1 MGMVRS
7 TIRMLIPV
15 KKQSEALEILGSMT
29 EQIQFEPGCI
39 SCRLYRDVHEE
50 RALMLEEIW
59 TSEKDLQRHLQS
71 DKYRKV
77 LLVVEM
83 AAEPPD
89 IRFDTIAHSSGVETI
104 EKARN
109 QTEPTTTN

>member
-1 MGMVRS
+1 MGMVHS
-7 TIRMLIPV
+7 TIRMLIPL
-15 KKQSEALEILGSMT
+15 KNQNEALEILGSMT

-39 SCRLYRDVHEE
+39 SCRLYRGVDDEGAV
-50 RALMLEEIW
+50 MLEEFW
-59 TSEKDLQRHLQS
+59 MSEKDLQHHLRS

-83 AAEPPD
+83 AVEPPE
-89 IRFDTIAHSSGVETI
+89 IRFDTIAHTSGVETI

-109 QTEPTTTN
+109 QS